1 MLGIPRRYSHF
12 LFAVMQAALTSAI
25 AAATAS
31 VSFLAQSMFLRHWL
45 QSWLLA
51 WILMLPV
58 VIFIAPLLNRFSVLL
73 TRPDRPKPNAG

>member
-1 MLGIPRRYSHF
+1 MLGIPRRYWHF

-31 VSFLAQSMFLRHWL
+31 VNLLAQSMFLRHWL

-58 VIFIAPLLNRFSVLL
+58 VIFFAPPLNRFSVLL
-73 TRPDRPKPNAG
+73 TQPDRPKPNAG